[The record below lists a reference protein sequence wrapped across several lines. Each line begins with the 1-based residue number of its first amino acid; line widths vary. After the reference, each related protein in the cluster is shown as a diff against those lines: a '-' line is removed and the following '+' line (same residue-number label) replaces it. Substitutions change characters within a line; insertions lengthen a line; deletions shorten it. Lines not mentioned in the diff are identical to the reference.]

1 MFGSRVLSIYLSL
14 IMMGMAVLTVV
25 SLISLL

>member
-1 MFGSRVLSIYLSL
+1 MFGSWVLSIYLSL

>member
-1 MFGSRVLSIYLSL
+1 MFGSWVLAIYLSL